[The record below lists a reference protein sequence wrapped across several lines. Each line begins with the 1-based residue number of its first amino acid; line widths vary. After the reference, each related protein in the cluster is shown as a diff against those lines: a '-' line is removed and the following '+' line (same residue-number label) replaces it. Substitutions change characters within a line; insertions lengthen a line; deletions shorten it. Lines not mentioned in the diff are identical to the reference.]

1 MTRAWSLSWRSSG
14 RVPCGKNHHV
24 SGSHWGQLVP
34 RSLVRWRGA
43 WAGRNGRAHIAGFQ
57 ENLMKGLKQAPCCSH
72 ASFAPTFPGVLARHV
87 CHLLLMPQSIS
98 SHPRTQWEHI
108 LKDIYLKDNFMPS
121 KKLYKLVKM
130 HILLW
135 GVHKGCSLIIMC
147 CPCHLQVPLG
157 ALSWGC
163 HWR

>member
-14 RVPCGKNHHV
+14 TVPCGKNHRV
-24 SGSHWGQLVP
+24 SGSHWVQLVP
-34 RSLVRWRGA
+34 RSLVRWGGA
-43 WAGRNGRAHIAGFQ
+43 WAGRKGRAHIGGFQ
-57 ENLMKGLKQAPCCSH
+57 ENLMKELKQAQCCSH
-72 ASFAPTFPGVLARHV
+72 ASVAPTFPGVLAR
-87 CHLLLMPQSIS
+87 HLLLMPQSIS

-121 KKLYKLVKM
+121 KKLHKLVKM
-130 HILLW
+130 HVLLR
-135 GVHKGCSLIIMC
+135 GVHTGSSLIIMC
-147 CPCHLQVPLG
+147 CPCHLKVPLG